1 MAKVGVLAPTQ
12 TGKIHRESA
21 FMEDVTRTGVG
32 LRARFPLPVGFP
44 LLLEVNDQISAATVR
59 HCNRDGVEY
68 LIGLEFD
75 APVDDASLGRLQ
87 NASSL
92 ASAFSAPGAR

>member
-1 MAKVGVLAPTQ
+1 MTRVAILAPTQ
-12 TGKIHRESA
+12 NGKIHRETA
-21 FMEDVTRTGVG
+21 FMEDVNRTGVG

-68 LIGLEFD
+68 MIGLEFD
-75 APVDDASLGRLQ
+75 APVDDACLGRLQ
-87 NASSL
+87 NAASL
-92 ASAFSAPGAR
+92 ASAFAR